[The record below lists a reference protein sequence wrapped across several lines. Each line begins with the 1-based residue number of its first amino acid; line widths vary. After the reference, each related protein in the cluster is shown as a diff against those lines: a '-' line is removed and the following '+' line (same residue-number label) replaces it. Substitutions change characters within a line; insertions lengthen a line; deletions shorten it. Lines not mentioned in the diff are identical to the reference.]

1 MLDTSILEPEVRVF
15 LDNVMYMLI
24 GDFIGACTD
33 NHINCDG
40 SSLNDSFMAVI
51 NQRYVIEMLCVDE
64 ITIGGEKLTDR
75 DGVERY
81 ELTIGDRGG
90 EVYNFCD
97 VENPPF
103 GGTTETSCLSIY
115 FYGYKN
121 SIHVLQELMT
131 LYNADGV

>member
-1 MLDTSILEPEVRVF
+1 MLDVNILEPEVRVF
-15 LDNVMYMLI
+15 LDNITYMLI

-51 NQRYVIEMLCVDE
+51 NQRYVIEMLCIDT
-64 ITIGGEKLTDR
+64 ITIGGEVLTDR
-75 DGVERY
+75 EGVERY

-90 EVYNFCD
+90 EVCNFSD

-103 GGTTETSCLSIY
+103 LSTDNSCLSIY

-121 SIHVLQELMT
+121 SILVLQELMT
-131 LYNADGV
+131 LYNVDGV